1 MSDCMT
7 DIQKS
12 LIQRVRTPAA
22 LTLVKRADHWA
33 SALPK
38 IRVTKHFLK
47 QAQKWSNR
55 SNPLFDTWYYA
66 STHDMELRNSCVP
79 GTALTKRQ
87 QRPKS
92 KIAIC
97 VFFHFWSQEKLK
109 LIRAIKM
116 RFLSSMSSASP
127 SSLSSSW
134 LSLSRSSSLPL
145 LPLLLSLLLLLL
157 SSLLLLMMSLLLE
170 PKSLHRY
177 VLYSMKGKPSDG
189 GRGKVID
196 SDKYLVKKTTRYDFL
211 MRRKCKLSHLFF
223 TETMLVAP

>member
-109 LIRAIKM
+109 LIRAVKM
-116 RFLSSMSSASP
+116 RFLSSMSPASP
-127 SSLSSSW
+127 SLSSSW
-134 LSLSRSSSLPL
+134 LSLSRSSSLSL
-145 LPLLLSLLLLLL
+145 LPLLLSSVLLLL
-157 SSLLLLMMSLLLE
+157 SSLSMWLLMMLLLLE
-170 PKSLHRY
+170 PKSLPRY
-177 VLYSMKGKPSDG
+177 V
-189 GRGKVID
+189 
-196 SDKYLVKKTTRYDFL
+196 
-211 MRRKCKLSHLFF
+211 
-223 TETMLVAP
+223 